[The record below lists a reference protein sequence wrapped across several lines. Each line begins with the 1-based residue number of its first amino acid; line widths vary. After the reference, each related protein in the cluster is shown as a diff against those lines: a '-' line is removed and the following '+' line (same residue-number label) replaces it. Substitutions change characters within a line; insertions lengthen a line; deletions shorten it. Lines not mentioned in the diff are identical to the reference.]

1 MHDGPVKFLPK
12 HSESVAKSG
21 KSNMALIPLLDGYQ
35 RVQEVHKGGF
45 GRGPGWENSAKT
57 LGTVF

>member
-1 MHDGPVKFLPK
+1 MHDGPVKFLPE

-21 KSNMALIPLLDGYQ
+21 KSNVALMPSLDGHR
-35 RVQEVHKGGF
+35 RVREVHKGGF
-45 GRGPGWENSAKT
+45 GRDPRQENRSKT